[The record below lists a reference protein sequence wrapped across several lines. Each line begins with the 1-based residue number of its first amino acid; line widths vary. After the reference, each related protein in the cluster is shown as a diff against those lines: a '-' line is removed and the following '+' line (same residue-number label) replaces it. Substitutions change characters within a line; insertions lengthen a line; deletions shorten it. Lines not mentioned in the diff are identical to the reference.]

1 MTNKCARCGR
11 DHTNDKPFNIKEA
24 EDNAANAL
32 AKEIDQMVL
41 ASLHMSDK
49 GYKLST
55 HEKHAEFERKRNGQ
69 N

>member
-1 MTNKCARCGR
+1 MKNWCKRCNR
-11 DHTNDKPFNIKEA
+11 YHDA
-24 EDNAANAL
+24 EPVDPSKIAEGHADAL

-55 HEKHAEFERKRNGQ
+55 HEKQAEFERKRNGQ
-69 N
+69 K